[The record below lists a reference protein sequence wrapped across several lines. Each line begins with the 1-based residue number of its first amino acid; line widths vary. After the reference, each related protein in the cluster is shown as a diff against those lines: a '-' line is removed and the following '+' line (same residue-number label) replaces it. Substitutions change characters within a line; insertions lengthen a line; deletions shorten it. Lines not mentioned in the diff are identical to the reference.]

1 MVERAITRADVD
13 GNRVE
18 PWSPSARWSAS
29 SVETLS
35 VRSGF
40 DLVLSRIS
48 DNTCPFHFE
57 EPDDVFG
64 LGFHLKGGA
73 AFDME
78 GECFE
83 TRPLDVWAGAAPRGA
98 LSTFSLPATGF
109 HTVSLRFA
117 PDAIGDLLGQCGAQG
132 GLLHEMALIAGSQV
146 SVSRLAP
153 LDAEAAQLVGAMF
166 TTPYMGAA
174 RTLFLE
180 SCALGLLAAQIDAAA
195 RPYVAAR
202 DLAERLQ
209 MQQARTWLD
218 EHLDDPPS
226 IIALARIV
234 GVNDFKL
241 KRSFKAAFGTTVF
254 GYVRQRRME
263 RAAAHLHEGRSVAA
277 SAEAAGYV
285 CPRCFADAFR
295 RHFGLLPSE
304 VTRAALA
311 EVPARHG

>member
-1 MVERAITRADVD
+1 MGSKA
-13 GNRVE
+13 NRTVS
-18 PWSPSARWSAS
+18 WSPTARWSGS
-29 SVETLS
+29 SVETLP

-40 DLVLSRIS
+40 DLVLSRI
-48 DNTCPFHFE
+48 DGDTCPFHFE

-73 AFDME
+73 TFDME
-78 GECFE
+78 GERFE
-83 TRPLDVWAGAAPRGA
+83 TRPLDVWAGAAPRGSS
-98 LSTFSLPATGF
+98 STFSLPTTGF

-117 PDAIGDLLGQCGAQG
+117 PDAIGDLLGQYGAQG
-132 GLLHEMALIAGSQV
+132 GLLHEMAHIASSQV

-153 LDAEAAQLVGAMF
+153 LDATAAQLVGAMF
-166 TTPYMGAA
+166 TTPYKGAA

-195 RPYVAAR
+195 HPYIPAR
-202 DLAERLQ
+202 DLAERRQ
-209 MQQARTWLD
+209 MEQARTCLD
-218 EHLDDPPS
+218 HHLDDPPS

-241 KRSFKAAFGTTVF
+241 KRSFKSAFGTTVF

-263 RAAAHLHEGRSVAA
+263 RAATHLHEGRSVAA
-277 SAEAAGYV
+277 SAEAAGYI

-295 RHFGLLPSE
+295 RHFGILPSE
-304 VTRAALA
+304 VRHAALA

>member
-1 MVERAITRADVD
+1 MVLQTQTGSKALADRELSWLP
-13 GNRVE
+13 NA
-18 PWSPSARWSAS
+18 SWSAS

-40 DLVLSRIS
+40 DLVLSQV
-48 DNTCPFHFE
+48 NEGTCPFHFE

-73 AFDME
+73 RFDME

-83 TRPLDVWAGAAPRGA
+83 TRPLDVWAGAAPRGSS
-98 LSTFSLPATGF
+98 STFTLPGEGF

-117 PDAIGDLLGQCGAQG
+117 PDVIGDLLEQYGAQG
-132 GLLHEMALIAGSQV
+132 GLLHEMARITDSQA
-146 SVSRLAP
+146 SVSHLAP
-153 LDAEAAQLVGAMF
+153 LDASAAQLVRAMF
-166 TTPYMGAA
+166 TTPYIGAA

-180 SCALGLLAAQIDAAA
+180 SCALALLAAQIDAEA
-195 RPYVAAR
+195 RPNASSR
-202 DLAERLQ
+202 DLAERRQ
-209 MQQARTWLD
+209 MQQARTWID

-241 KRSFKAAFGTTVF
+241 KRSFKAAYGTTVF

-263 RAAAHLHEGRSVAA
+263 RAAAHLHEGRSVTS

-295 RHFGLLPSE
+295 RHFGMLPSE
-304 VTRAALA
+304 VTRAVLA